1 MSDKKNQEKINSLKT
16 YADKIRSAL
25 SGAVPEKHKNGEA
38 GWRQF
43 MQIDLEKTEAKIK
56 QLQGL

>member
-25 SGAVPEKHKNGEA
+25 SGAVPAKHKGSEE